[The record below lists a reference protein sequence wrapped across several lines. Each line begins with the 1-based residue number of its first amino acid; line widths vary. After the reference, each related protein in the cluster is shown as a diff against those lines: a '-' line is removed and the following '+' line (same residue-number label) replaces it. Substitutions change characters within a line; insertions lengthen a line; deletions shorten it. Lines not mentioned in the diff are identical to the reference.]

1 MTVHRH
7 LAGAAVLTAALGG
20 MPALAQAPAPA
31 VPLQELLKPQ
41 ELPPG
46 LRAGASGQTT
56 RVIQGMPTA
65 PWGLQLCS
73 TGPGGKQ
80 VSIAAPT
87 TVDTLLL
94 ALTNDNSLVLSARLY
109 RYRSIQTA
117 QQAWMNLRSA
127 APQCRG
133 TVRRADGLISTLSS
147 GGSATIWTENQLRDG
162 SGATGPG
169 SDAAAL
175 YGNFS
180 RHGAV
185 ILVTNLS
192 RIGQSTITAAERQA
206 VQQVAARIGQKLAA
220 QP

>member
-20 MPALAQAPAPA
+20 MAALAQAPAPA

-41 ELPPG
+41 ELAPG

-73 TGPGGKQ
+73 TGPGGKR
-80 VSIAAPT
+80 VSIAAPA

-94 ALTNDNSLVLSARLY
+94 ALSNDNSLVLSARLY

-117 QQAWMNLRSA
+117 QQAWMNLRAA

-147 GGSATIWTENQLRDG
+147 GGSAMIWTENQQRDG

-192 RIGQSTITAAERQA
+192 RIGQSTITAAERQG

>member
-7 LAGAAVLTAALGG
+7 LAGAAVLTAALGV
-20 MPALAQAPAPA
+20 MPAMAQAPAPA

-46 LRAGASGQTT
+46 LRAGASGQTP
-56 RVIQGMPTA
+56 RVIPGMPTA
-65 PWGLQLCS
+65 PWGLQLCT

-80 VSIAAPT
+80 VSIAAPA

-94 ALTNDNSLVLSARLY
+94 PLTNDNSLVLSARLY

-117 QQAWMNLRSA
+117 QQAWMNLRAA

-147 GGSATIWTENQLRDG
+147 GGTAMIWTENQQRDG
-162 SGATGPG
+162 SGGTGPG
-169 SDAAAL
+169 SDSAAL

-192 RIGQSTITAAERQA
+192 RIGQSTITAAERQGVQLVA
-206 VQQVAARIGQKLAA
+206 VRIGQKLAA